1 MGPRVA
7 VATPNSYG
15 AQAGSRMG
23 AEGGNAV
30 DAAVAA
36 MLVTCVTEPGI
47 VSLAGGAFATV
58 ATADG
63 APPVT
68 VDGYVEMPGR
78 GLPASAFGQ
87 GTRELVTEYGGHT
100 AMTVGHGSVATPGVL
115 PALEETHRRY
125 GVLPWAVVVEPAIE
139 VSRAG
144 FALGTA
150 SDYYFGYVR
159 DTLFAHDPATR
170 AALHDADGSPVGLG
184 ETMCIPD
191 LADFL
196 ERVAREGASALMAG
210 DVAAA
215 LAADMAANG
224 GLLTP
229 ADLAAYAPVV
239 RAATPVEIGPP
250 GRVWRF
256 ATNPPPAIG
265 GPVLAAMLMLLH
277 DSPSAG
283 WDGADLAALVRV
295 FRAILAHRSL
305 ELDVTDDRAA
315 AGQALLDGVLA
326 SGQAWLGVAPSTAHV
341 SAVDT
346 SGAACS
352 VTAST
357 GYGSGITVPGTGVWL
372 NNCLGEH
379 ELNRS
384 GLHSLPPGT
393 RLASNMAPTVG
404 RREDGATI
412 AIGSPGA
419 DRITTAMAQ
428 VISSVANGDLGL
440 EAAIAR
446 PRVHIRRTLE
456 GAETLE
462 HEADLDLTA
471 ADASGLFPSE
481 AELPRHAHHALSMYF
496 GGVAAAVHHADG
508 TLSAAADPRRDGATA
523 TG

>member
-7 VATPNSYG
+7 VASPNRDAADAG
-15 AQAGSRMG
+15 ARMG
-23 AEGGNAV
+23 GEGGNAV

-78 GLPASAFGQ
+78 GLPAEAFGR
-87 GTRELVTEYGGHT
+87 GTRGLVTAYGGHT

-115 PALEETHRRY
+115 PALEETHRRF
-125 GVLPWAVVVEPAIE
+125 GALPWAVVVEPAIE
-139 VSRAG
+139 ISRTG

-150 SDYYFGYVR
+150 SDYYVEYVR
-159 DTLFAHDPATR
+159 DTLFGHDPATR
-170 AALHDADGSPVGLG
+170 SALHHADGRPVRLG
-184 ETMCIPD
+184 QTMRIPD

-196 ERVAREGASALMAG
+196 ERVAHEGSSALMTG
-210 DVAAA
+210 DVAAT

-224 GLLTP
+224 GLITL

-239 RAATPVEIGPP
+239 RPATPVEIGPP
-250 GRVWRF
+250 GRVWQF

-277 DSPSAG
+277 DSPSGG
-283 WDGADLAALVRV
+283 WDGADLAALLRV
-295 FRAILAHRSL
+295 MRAILAHRNL
-305 ELDVTDDRAA
+305 ELDLTDDRAA
-315 AGQALLDGVLA
+315 AGRALLDGVLA

-346 SGAACS
+346 TGTACS

-384 GLHSLPPGT
+384 GLHALPPGT

-428 VISSVANGDLGL
+428 VICSIANGDLGL
-440 EAAIAR
+440 AEAIAR
-446 PRVHIRRTLE
+446 PRMHVRRTLD

-462 HEADLDLTA
+462 YEEDLDLDG
-471 ADASGLFPSE
+471 ADRSGLFPS
-481 AELPRHAHHALSMYF
+481 ADDLPRHAHHRLSMYF